1 MTQDLS
7 NRYLN
12 GNMHAVDALASVRD
26 QIAELK
32 KIEANLRDQ
41 ILDKPSDRVGSMHKA
56 EVVLSAQNRICQDK
70 IKELIGDVDKVKKPI
85 DVTIVRLHKIG
96 GAR

>member
-12 GNMHAVDALASVRD
+12 GNIHPVDALASVRE

-32 KIEANLRDQ
+32 KIEAELREK
-41 ILDKPSDRVGSMHKA
+41 ILDQPSDRVGDMHKA
-56 EVVLSAQNRICQDK
+56 EVILSAQNRICQDK
-70 IKELIGDVDKVKKPI
+70 IKELIGDVDQVKKLVE
-85 DVTIVRLHKIG
+85 VTVVRVSKIG
-96 GAR
+96 AHK

>member
-12 GNMHAVDALASVRD
+12 GNMHAVDALASVRE

-32 KIEANLRDQ
+32 KIEADLRDQ
-41 ILDKPSDRVGSMHKA
+41 ILDQPSDRVGDMYKA

-70 IKELIGDVDKVKKPI
+70 IKELIGDVDQVKKLVE
-85 DVTIVRLHKIG
+85 VTIVRVNKMR
-96 GAR
+96 ARK

>member
-12 GNMHAVDALASVRD
+12 GNMHAVDALASVRE

-32 KIEANLRDQ
+32 KIEAELREQ
-41 ILDKPSDRVGSMHKA
+41 ILDQPSDRVGDMYKA

-70 IKELIGDVDKVKKPI
+70 IKELIGNVQKVKRPFE
-85 DVTIVRLHKIG
+85 VTIVRIHKIG
-96 GAR
+96 GAE